1 MENILMIILS
11 STVISAIITTILTY
25 ITNKRKDTV
34 ENIVKERKLW
44 RDELRTISIDI
55 TNSKNLNELK
65 RVINK
70 LKVRINPYGMCV
82 EIIFYDSYIWKEIG
96 KLENCNQLSKAD
108 LEERKIIF
116 INLLSCLLKF
126 DWERTKNEIKGNI
139 QTKLV
144 IISLS
149 VCFIIYSILWFWNY
163 YLGAGKIIHYISY
176 CTIYSIFVAFSLL
189 IIYLS
194 DKWKD
199 GKQFKAYM
207 CLIGMFMSVVLILW
221 KNILFPN
228 YLLDSKTNWIVF
240 LAPFITLLYSVEVKM
255 VTYMQNTRFYILSSM
270 ITVGETKI
278 NKKYKVFFWW
288 NNKLPSGD
296 KIEFIKK

>member
-1 MENILMIILS
+1 MIILS

-25 ITNKRKDTV
+25 FTNKRKDTV

-65 RVINK
+65 KAINK
-70 LKVRINPYGMCV
+70 LKVRINPYGMCA

-96 KLENCNQLSKAD
+96 KLENCSQLSKAD
-108 LEERKIIF
+108 LEKRKIIF

-126 DWERTKNEIKGNI
+126 DWERTKSEIKGNI

-144 IISLS
+144 IISLC
-149 VCFIIYSILWFWNY
+149 VCFIMYSVLWFWNY
-163 YLGAGKIIHYISY
+163 HLGAGKIIHYISY
-176 CTIYSIFVAFSLL
+176 CTVYLIFVAAALI
-189 IIYLS
+189 IIYLA

-199 GKQFKAYM
+199 GNQFISNV
-207 CLIGMFMSVVLILW
+207 CITGLIISVVFILW

-228 YLLDSKTNWIVF
+228 YLLDSKINWIIF
-240 LAPFITLLYSVEVKM
+240 WAPFITLLYSVEVKM
-255 VTYMQNTRFYILSSM
+255 VTYMQNIRFYILSSM

-288 NNKLPSGD
+288 NDKLPSGD